1 MAKRGHTEE
10 GKIFCSE
17 CGSIIEKEAARCE
30 HCAESLEGD
39 FEAVICPYC
48 ATVLDSISEN
58 CTNCGLRFK
67 KESSNGGRS
76 KEDEEFLSRLLDW
89 GRNLEQ
95 KRAAEDKEETEKA
108 TETFKDIV
116 GASIPTP
123 YQEETLKEIKRSAE
137 ERAEFE
143 KREESIVQMATPLR
157 KALDLRMKALNNL
170 ERDIKP
176 LRDELENI
184 DPSDLEADKKRSEIE
199 RQMAEIMVERGAIQ
213 SLEENISNMDSAY
226 RQLLKKHSA
235 EIKEKEE
242 NLNTRL
248 NAFKSEMTRR
258 DKEKDKLKHREEIL
272 ADREKELVDRIESL
286 KQREIS
292 LENTEEKLK
301 QEIESLKEER
311 GGVEEMKKPA
321 SKLIVAK
328 GKWLVD
334 HEEIKGIL
342 KKSKKVREAW
352 LQEQASIQE
361 ALSAGESDEQ
371 AMEES
376 KERLDAREKE
386 LQAKIDRL
394 EERLASVESEEKLV
408 EAEEK
413 ALAMDGERIKK
424 VLKILDD
431 LLENLPEDIIDKFAK
446 SENYKHYDELMEE
459 LGL

>member
-10 GKIFCSE
+10 GKVFCSE
-17 CGSIIEKEAARCE
+17 CGSIIEKESAKCE
-30 HCAESLEGD
+30 HCTESLDGD
-39 FEAVICPYC
+39 FQAVICPYC
-48 ATVLDSISEN
+48 ATVLDSASEN

-67 KESSNGGRS
+67 KDTSSGGRS

-108 TETFKDIV
+108 TETFKDIM

-123 YQEETLKEIKRSAE
+123 YQEETLQEIKKSAE
-137 ERAEFE
+137 ERAEFD
-143 KREESIVQMATPLR
+143 KREESIIQMATPLR
-157 KALDLRMKALNNL
+157 KALDLRKKALNNL
-170 ERDIKP
+170 ERDLKP
-176 LRDELENI
+176 LRDELDRI
-184 DPSDLEADKKRSEIE
+184 DPDDIEGDKKRSEIE

-235 EIKEKEE
+235 DVKEKEE

-248 NAFKSEMTRR
+248 NAFKNEMARR
-258 DKEKDKLKHREEIL
+258 DKEKDKLKHREGIL

-286 KQREIS
+286 KHREIS

-301 QEIESLKEER
+301 QEIESLKEEK
-311 GGVEEMKKPA
+311 GSVEEMKAPA
-321 SKLIVAK
+321 SKLIAAK

-334 HEEIKGIL
+334 ENEIKGIL

-352 LQEQASIQE
+352 LEEQTSIQYAISSGEGQEQ
-361 ALSAGESDEQ
+361 
-371 AMEES
+371 MTEES
-376 KERLDAREKE
+376 QERLEAREKE
-386 LQAKIDRL
+386 LQDKIDRL
-394 EERLASVESEEKLV
+394 EERLASVESEEKLIV
-408 EAEEK
+408 AEEK
-413 ALAMDGERIKK
+413 ALAVDGERIKK

-446 SENYKHYDELMEE
+446 SEDYKHYDKLMEE

>member
-10 GKIFCSE
+10 GKVFCSE
-17 CGSIIEKEAARCE
+17 CGSIIDKESAKCE
-30 HCAESLEGD
+30 HCTEPLDGD
-39 FEAVICPYC
+39 FEAVVCPYC
-48 ATVLDSISEN
+48 ATVLDSTTEN

-67 KESSNGGRS
+67 KETSGGGRS

-95 KRAAEDKEETEKA
+95 KRAVEDKEETEKA
-108 TETFKDIV
+108 TETLKDIM
-116 GASIPTP
+116 GASIPTE
-123 YQEETLKEIKRSAE
+123 YEEETLQEIKKSAE
-137 ERAEFE
+137 ERAEFD

-157 KALDLRMKALNNL
+157 KALDLRKKALNNL

-184 DPSDLEADKKRSEIE
+184 DPSDIEGDKKRSEIE
-199 RQMAEIMVERGAIQ
+199 RQVAEIMVERGAIQ
-213 SLEENISNMDSAY
+213 GLEENIANMDSAY
-226 RQLLKKHSA
+226 RQLLKKHSVD
-235 EIKEKEE
+235 IKEKEE

-248 NAFKSEMTRR
+248 NAFKSEMDRR

-272 ADREKELVDRIESL
+272 EDREKELVDRIESL

-292 LENTEEKLK
+292 LESTEDKLK
-301 QEIESLKEER
+301 QEIEALKEEK
-311 GGVEEMKKPA
+311 GSVEDMKAPA

-334 HEEIKGIL
+334 EKEVKKIL

-352 LQEQASIQE
+352 LEEQASIQG
-361 ALSAGESDEQ
+361 AISSGESQEQ
-371 AMEES
+371 MTEES
-376 KERLDAREKE
+376 QERLEAREKE
-386 LQAKIDRL
+386 LQDKIDRL
-394 EERLASVESEEKLV
+394 EERLASVESEEKLIV
-408 EAEEK
+408 AEEK
-413 ALAMDGERIKK
+413 ALAVDEERIKK

-431 LLENLPEDIIDKFAK
+431 LLENLPEDIINKFAK
-446 SENYKHYDELMEE
+446 SKDYKHYDELMEE

>member
-1 MAKRGHTEE
+1 M
-10 GKIFCSE
+10 
-17 CGSIIEKEAARCE
+17 
-30 HCAESLEGD
+30 
-39 FEAVICPYC
+39 
-48 ATVLDSISEN
+48 DSASEN

-67 KESSNGGRS
+67 KDTSSGGRS

-108 TETFKDIV
+108 TETFKDIM

-123 YQEETLKEIKRSAE
+123 YQEETLQEIKKSAE
-137 ERAEFE
+137 ERAEFD
-143 KREESIVQMATPLR
+143 KREESIIQMATPLR
-157 KALDLRMKALNNL
+157 KALDLRKKALNNL
-170 ERDIKP
+170 ERDLKP
-176 LRDELENI
+176 LRDELDRI
-184 DPSDLEADKKRSEIE
+184 DPDDIEGDKKRSEIE

-235 EIKEKEE
+235 DVKEKEE

-248 NAFKSEMTRR
+248 NAFKNEMARR
-258 DKEKDKLKHREEIL
+258 DKEKDKLKHREGIL

-286 KQREIS
+286 KHREIS

-301 QEIESLKEER
+301 QEIESLKEEK
-311 GGVEEMKKPA
+311 GSVEEMKAPA
-321 SKLIVAK
+321 SKLIAAK

-334 HEEIKGIL
+334 ENEIKGIL

-352 LQEQASIQE
+352 LEEQTSIQYAISSGEGQEQ
-361 ALSAGESDEQ
+361 
-371 AMEES
+371 MTEES
-376 KERLDAREKE
+376 QERLEAREKE
-386 LQAKIDRL
+386 LQDKIDRL
-394 EERLASVESEEKLV
+394 EERLASVESEEKLIV
-408 EAEEK
+408 AEEK
-413 ALAMDGERIKK
+413 ALAVDGERIKK

-446 SENYKHYDELMEE
+446 SEDYKHYDKLMEE